1 MAEKTGNCKRKI
13 DKVETTSDTLTGRG
27 GLAPFVNFLIS
38 RKIIG
43 FCMAGF
49 SSLCKSSKGISLDEI
64 MKQLLCF
71 FMDGTNLS
79 ISHFDRLR
87 EDEGYAA
94 AIQTPQCDMASSHQI
109 KRFFAKLGFFVLPI
123 FRKKLLQF
131 FRWRLKTE
139 KPKYILLNV
148 DPMVMDNDGAQK
160 RQGVQPTYKKVKG
173 FQPFQVSW
181 GPYIVD
187 AIFRGGSK
195 SGNHGNTVVT
205 VLKKLIKSIRNCL
218 GEEIPIVV
226 LFDAGFMD
234 QKIFESLERLNVG
247 YIATGKLY
255 GDIVENADNRSEDN
269 WFLYDNGKV
278 KWQVTSFIDQRG
290 SWDRARRLLFLRRE
304 QEEDGQTF
312 LPCMRP
318 ESVFY
323 TNIGMGGEIDEILE
337 ESGLAQWKETCKLVQ
352 LAHSRGSDELTWRA
366 EKEFGTEKMP
376 FKNFYSNA
384 AYYYMMIIGVN
395 AYEAYKRELG
405 ADIVSEGIYPDTFR
419 RRFIDIA
426 AKVVHTGGEV
436 ILKVTKWVWKHLT
449 FEKLWKRACSPSAVP
464 LVH

>member
-1 MAEKTGNCKRKI
+1 MGEKTDDCKCRI

-27 GLAPFVNFLIS
+27 GLAPFVNFLKS
-38 RKIIG
+38 REIID
-43 FCMAGF
+43 FCVGGL
-49 SSLCKSSKGISLDEI
+49 SKLRKSSKGISLNEL
-64 MKQLLCF
+64 MKQMLCF

-94 AIQTPQCDMASSHQI
+94 AIQTSQSDMASSHQI
-109 KRFFAKLGFFVLPI
+109 KRFFAKLGFFVLPL
-123 FRKKLLQF
+123 FRKKLLKF
-131 FRWRLKTE
+131 FRWRLKAE

-148 DPMVMDNDGAQK
+148 DPMVMDNEGAEK
-160 RQGVQPTYKKVKG
+160 RQGVEPTYKGVKG

-195 SGNHGNTVVT
+195 SGNHGNTVVIT
-205 VLKKLIKSIRNCL
+205 LKKLIKTIRDCL

-234 QKIFESLERLNVG
+234 QKIFKPLERLNVG
-247 YIATGKLY
+247 YVTTGKLY
-255 GDIVENADNRSEDN
+255 KNIIEQADSQTEDN
-269 WFLYDNGKV
+269 WYLYNNGKV
-278 KWQVTSFIDQRG
+278 KWQVTSFKDQRG
-290 SWDRARRLLFLRRE
+290 SWDEERRLLFLRRE
-304 QEEDGQTF
+304 QEENGQTF
-312 LPCMRP
+312 LPSMRP

-323 TNIGMGGEIDEILE
+323 TNIGMGDEVDEILE
-337 ESGLAQWKETCKLVQ
+337 NSGLGGWKEPCRLVQ
-352 LAHSRGSDELTWRA
+352 LGHSRGSDELTWRA

-376 FKNFYSNA
+376 FDNFYSNA
-384 AYYYMMIIGVN
+384 AYYYIMIIGLN

-405 ADIVSEGIYPDTFR
+405 SEIVSEGIYPDTFR

-426 AKVVHTGGEV
+426 AKVVRTGGEV
-436 ILKVTKWVWKHLT
+436 ILKVTDWVWKHLR
-449 FEKLWKRACSPSAVP
+449 FEKLWERACSPHAVP
-464 LVH
+464 LLH